1 MTSLNPSFTCLLI
14 SLLTS
19 CIASGYAQ
27 SPTIAVPGADPAD
40 AGVPVFDPM
49 YEPGLHA
56 DAPSRRPEQRG
67 TLYATYGPYTHHQ
80 GKGPYNARPNFR
92 ALEWESAQRWMA
104 GGAAFRNSFGQEC
117 WYAFAGKKFVLK
129 HRSGRFFAKVTGG
142 LMHGYQSP
150 HRGSVP
156 LNCKGYNPAILPSIG
171 YQYKNVNFQL
181 VVFGRAYGAMPM
193 VGCALR

>member
-1 MTSLNPSFTCLLI
+1 MNPLHRSFACLLI
-14 SLLTS
+14 TLLPGG
-19 CIASGYAQ
+19 IALGCAQ
-27 SPTIAVPGADPAD
+27 SLMTSSPRADDAAAERPA
-40 AGVPVFDPM
+40 FDLND
-49 YEPGLHA
+49 ESGLRA
-56 DAPSRRPEQRG
+56 NDPSPPLERRG

-80 GKGPYNARPNFR
+80 GRGPYNARPNFR
-92 ALEWESAQRWMA
+92 ALEWESPQRWTM
-104 GGAAFRNSFGQEC
+104 GGAAFSNSFGQEC
-117 WYAFAGKKFVLK
+117 WYAFAGKRFILK

-156 LNCKGYNPAILPSIG
+156 LNFKGYNPAILPSVG

-181 VVFGRAYGAMPM
+181 VVFGRACGAMPM